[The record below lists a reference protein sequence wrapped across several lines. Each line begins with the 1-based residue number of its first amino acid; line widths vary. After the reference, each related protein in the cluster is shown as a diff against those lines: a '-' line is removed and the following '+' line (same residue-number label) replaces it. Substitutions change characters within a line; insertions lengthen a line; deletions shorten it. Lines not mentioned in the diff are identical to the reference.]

1 MQMTQK
7 ADLLTEG
14 IVKKLNLLIEADQL
28 TGYALTVR
36 APGEQEAMYG
46 AGSTHRGHEE
56 MLVWAAKFI
65 AAVAKDR
72 QKIRGEWPMKEMKD
86 KRDRDKRVVK
96 ALNEA
101 AAVMDRMKDTGD
113 IDGFAV
119 VTQRPEL
126 GPVSQPDTGVSIAI
140 NASDK
145 QLVVWAAVL
154 ARTAIQRGGYS
165 PILVARDLTRMII
178 EWGRYEREYRA
189 YKVEQDEEE

>member
-1 MQMTQK
+1 
-7 ADLLTEG
+7 
-14 IVKKLNLLIEADQL
+14 
-28 TGYALTVR
+28 
-36 APGEQEAMYG
+36 
-46 AGSTHRGHEE
+46 
-56 MLVWAAKFI
+56 
-65 AAVAKDR
+65 
-72 QKIRGEWPMKEMKD
+72 MKEMKD
-86 KRDRDKRVVK
+86 KRDRETSVVK

-101 AAVMDRMKDTGD
+101 ATVMGRVKDAGD

-119 VTQRPEL
+119 VTQRSEL

-165 PILVARDLTRMII
+165 PTLVARDLTRMII